1 MVKLKIC
8 KILTGVPVLPIAVG
22 SPAMIYHH
30 GHVTRTTD
38 VVDVYRKSATE
49 VRFETRH
56 TMYILKINST
66 DIKEEFKYYEYAGNA
81 CN

>member
-1 MVKLKIC
+1 MVKLKKC